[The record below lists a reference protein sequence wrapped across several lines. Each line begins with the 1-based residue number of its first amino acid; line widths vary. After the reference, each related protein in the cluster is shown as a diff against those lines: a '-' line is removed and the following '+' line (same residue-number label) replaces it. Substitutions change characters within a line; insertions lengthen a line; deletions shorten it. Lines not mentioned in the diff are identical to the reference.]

1 MKVMSHIPLATNLV
15 HNGDLVEA
23 TKVIQSALLKD
34 RHGRGRGP
42 LLLPPPTM
50 RGQASEHRPDRRER
64 RPLSQNLE
72 MLQKLR
78 PPHSRKPVS
87 PDPIPAGATFSKHS
101 FHSDAGSRT
110 YKLYVPSTGAIS
122 ARPLVIMLHGCTQG
136 SDDFANGTDM
146 NALAEEFNFLVAY
159 PEQSTSSNK
168 LKCWNWFSIKDQHR
182 GGGEPKIIAG
192 IVQKVVREKN
202 VDPSRVYIAGF
213 SAGGAMAVVMAA
225 TYPELFA
232 AVGVHSGLPY
242 KVASDVPSAFS
253 AMQNGEGKLGET
265 DNTLRLPPLI
275 VFHGDCDQT
284 VHPAN
289 GRRLFDEFR
298 RSLVPHLDLAQL
310 KETRHLTHTQTVCYS
325 ANEVPL
331 AEHWAIHGGG
341 HTWSGGKSTG
351 TYTDSNGPRASRE
364 LIRFCLL
371 R

>member
-1 MKVMSHIPLATNLV
+1 MKVMSHVPLATNLV
-15 HNGDLVEA
+15 RNGNLVEA

-34 RHGRGRGP
+34 GHRPGRGP
-42 LLLPPPTM
+42 LSLPPSTM
-50 RGQASEHRPDRRER
+50 PGQAGEHRPDRRER

-110 YKLYVPSTGAIS
+110 YKLYVPSTGAVS

-168 LKCWNWFSIKDQHR
+168 LKCWNWFSLKDQHR

-242 KVASDVPSAFS
+242 KVASDVPSAFR
-253 AMQNGEGKLGET
+253 AMQNAQGKRGET

-298 RSLVPHLDLAQL
+298 RSFGRQRDLAQL
-310 KETRHLTHTQTVCYS
+310 KETRHLTHTRTVSYS
-325 ANEVPL
+325 ANEIPL

-341 HTWSGGKSTG
+341 HAWSGGKSTG
-351 TYTDSNGPRASRE
+351 TYTDINGPRASRE
-364 LIRFCLL
+364 LVRFCLL

>member
-1 MKVMSHIPLATNLV
+1 MP
-15 HNGDLVEA
+15 
-23 TKVIQSALLKD
+23 
-34 RHGRGRGP
+34 
-42 LLLPPPTM
+42 
-50 RGQASEHRPDRRER
+50 GQASEHRPDRRER

-78 PPHSRKPVS
+78 PPRGRKPIS

-122 ARPLVIMLHGCTQG
+122 ARPLVVMLHGCTQG

-168 LKCWNWFSIKDQHR
+168 LKCWNWFSLKDQHR
-182 GGGEPKIIAG
+182 RGGEPKILACI
-192 IVQKVVREKN
+192 IQKVVHDKN
-202 VDPSRVYIAGF
+202 IDPSRVYIARF
-213 SAGGAMAVVMAA
+213 SAGGAMAAVMAA

-232 AVGVHSGLPY
+232 AAGIHSGLPY
-242 KVASDVPSAFS
+242 KVASDVLLVFS
-253 AMQNGEGKLGET
+253 AMQNAQGKLSET
-265 DNTLRLPPLI
+265 DDTLRLPPLI

-284 VHPAN
+284 VHPGN
-289 GRRLFDEFR
+289 RRRLFDEFR
-298 RSLVPHLDLAQL
+298 RSFCTQPGLAQL
-310 KETRHLTHTQTVCYS
+310 EETRHPTHTRTVCYS
-325 ANEVPL
+325 ANEVPF
-331 AEHWAIHGGG
+331 AEHCAIHGGG
-341 HTWSGGKSTG
+341 HAWSGGKSTG
-351 TYTDSNGPRASRE
+351 TYTDSNGPRVSRE